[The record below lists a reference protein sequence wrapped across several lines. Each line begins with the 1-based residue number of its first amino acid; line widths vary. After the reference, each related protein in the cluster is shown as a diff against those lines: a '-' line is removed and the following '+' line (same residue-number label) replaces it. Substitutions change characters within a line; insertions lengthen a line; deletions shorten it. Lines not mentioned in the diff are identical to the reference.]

1 MLIDYLRIVINRET
15 KKGLSKNFCFL
26 FFFFFV
32 INVINRIKV
41 WCTTYPRHPAPS
53 CNPLCPSTILYL
65 DPLFPSFPW
74 NARHLGGGG
83 DVSRMRTQDWPLPH
97 WRHRGWL
104 HALVPP
110 TPDSSHAGCNRH
122 REMVH
127 DSSKPQFS
135 KAVRTERSPYVS
147 PSSSTW
153 RRTFLL
159 FPRLLLLFSLS
170 SIYFSVLL
178 ACPFAK
184 SVKKIWQM
192 ENFLSHEISKS
203 FKLRYLNW
211 IASFFLSFFLFK
223 FLDL

>member
-1 MLIDYLRIVINRET
+1 M
-15 KKGLSKNFCFL
+15 KKEGCRKISVL
-26 FFFFFV
+26 FFFILFFFV
-32 INVINRIKV
+32 INVINWIKI

-65 DPLFPSFPW
+65 DPLFPSSPW

-153 RRTFLL
+153 RTFLL
-159 FPRLLLLFSLS
+159 FPRLLLLFPPIIHHLLLSYSLVPLQS
-170 SIYFSVLL
+170 SW
-178 ACPFAK
+178 
-184 SVKKIWQM
+184 KIWQVGR
-192 ENFLSHEISKS
+192 NFLNRDTWIELFSPS
-203 FKLRYLNW
+203 F
-211 IASFFLSFFLFK
+211 SFLSFFLNF
-223 FLDL
+223 

>member
-1 MLIDYLRIVINRET
+1 MAFERKKIFSFIFWVLLQTVEAITAVMLIDYLRMAINRET
-15 KKGLSKNFCFL
+15 KKKRAVEKFL
-26 FFFFFV
+26 FFFSFFFV
-32 INVINRIKV
+32 INVINWIKI

-53 CNPLCPSTILYL
+53 CNPLCPLTILYH

-153 RRTFLL
+153 RTFLL
-159 FPRLLLLFSLS
+159 FPRLLLLFPYPPSTL
-170 SIYFSVLL
+170 VLL
-178 ACPFAK
+178 AKF
-184 SVKKIWQM
+184 VKNLTNGNFPSHKI
-192 ENFLSHEISKS
+192 S
-203 FKLRYLNW
+203 
-211 IASFFLSFFLFK
+211 
-223 FLDL
+223 